1 MRLVLS
7 ILCILAVTWAQIAV
21 YAQVP
26 QVASAKADCGCGGKM
41 PCCNAQPVQT
51 PPPLSA
57 NPTPAGSQNQFSV
70 PLQIDATW
78 ILHDAGLPRFPHIVS
93 TLRSSRGT
101 ALYARDCARLI

>member
-7 ILCILAVTWAQIAV
+7 ILCSLAVTWAQIAV

-51 PPPLSA
+51 PPPLGA
-57 NPTPAGSQNQFSV
+57 NPSPAGNQNQLPV
-70 PLQIDATW
+70 PLQSVAAW
-78 ILHDAGLPRFPHIVS
+78 ILPDAALRRFPHIAS
-93 TLRSSRGT
+93 TFFSSRGT